1 MICYDAESEE
11 LVQETLSANP
21 IVVFNP
27 IHISTG
33 VSAITTGV
41 NVGKARR
48 SQWRIACD
56 SIGRRFEWLAATSG
70 CAFVRCDQ
78 VRVEQRDS
86 DPPPNRRRLTQ
97 LPNHPTAPPP
107 HRPTDPPTH
116 RPAAPPT
123 RRPTDPPLHRPTAPN
138 LLPPSPPTLT
148 NATAA
153 PPAVSSGFRL
163 VPDHHA

>member
-11 LVQETLSANP
+11 LVQETLSVNP

-33 VSAITTGV
+33 ASAITTGV

-78 VRVEQRDS
+78 VRVEHRDS
-86 DPPPNRRRLTQ
+86 DPPPNRRLLTQ
-97 LPNHPTAPPP
+97 PPNHPTAPPP
-107 HRPTDPPTH
+107 HRPAVPPSR
-116 RPAAPPT
+116 RPAAPPP
-123 RRPTDPPLHRPTAPN
+123 RRPTTAPN